1 MRSWVWT
8 FQRRGLAPIPDAWH
22 AEGAQCLPLFA
33 PNEELY
39 KMLKGAVMGGPNLV
53 FTRKHEAGKTK
64 IRGHQYVNP
73 KASERV
79 LGYELNTRTMQQD
92 ML

>member
-1 MRSWVWT
+1 
-8 FQRRGLAPIPDAWH
+8 
-22 AEGAQCLPLFA
+22 
-33 PNEELY
+33 
-39 KMLKGAVMGGPNLV
+39 MLKRAVVGGPNLV